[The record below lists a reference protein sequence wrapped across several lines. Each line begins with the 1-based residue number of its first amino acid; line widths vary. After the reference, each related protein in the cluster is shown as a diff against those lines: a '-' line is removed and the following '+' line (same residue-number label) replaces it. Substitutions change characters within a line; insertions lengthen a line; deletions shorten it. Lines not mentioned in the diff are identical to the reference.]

1 MFTVHIS
8 VQQTNIHEDNVS
20 GGLLNFLICYTALL
34 MYRLLE
40 VKLDRNG
47 THFTT
52 RQIIETIKN
61 MNVVDCE
68 GAFYKACY
76 TGSDVLDA
84 FEQLYNLKLNRKHYQ
99 PKDLNK
105 ISKKI

>member
-1 MFTVHIS
+1 
-8 VQQTNIHEDNVS
+8 
-20 GGLLNFLICYTALL
+20 
-34 MYRLLE
+34 
-40 VKLDRNG
+40 
-47 THFTT
+47 
-52 RQIIETIKN
+52 

-105 ISKKI
+105 ISKKIQK

>member
-1 MFTVHIS
+1 
-8 VQQTNIHEDNVS
+8 
-20 GGLLNFLICYTALL
+20 